1 MSIQREVGIRSLPIA
16 IASVTGSFVPGL
28 GTSPSRQ
35 QQQPRVARID
45 RHLVL
50 GYQPGW
56 QSLDDLNA
64 IARHV
69 ADIDPTIRTFIV
81 PAPHRNSVTR
91 KHAAERPT
99 LVVSPGRIG
108 VFRPL
113 RGKVYQGSPIAKI
126 EQIRRLRK
134 AGVGAPLTELLTPDL
149 RLDPEVWG
157 EFVILKPTDI
167 ATSSEGRGVQ
177 LMRTHRVRY
186 IAPAD
191 YPKDHPG
198 RRGPMIVQ
206 QYIDT
211 GANPAEYRVLTIF
224 GEPLYLQLNRVHTPR
239 VDLGAADDLIER
251 AAVAIQAVD
260 DGDQTR
266 TLVKDPDV
274 IAIGRA
280 AHAAIPEVPLKGSDV
295 LREEST
301 GKLYVIEMNC
311 GGNTWHFSSTI
322 LAGLR
327 RKLGPDYE
335 RKRRTQF
342 DAFRTAARVLVER
355 TNAEAV

>member
-1 MSIQREVGIRSLPIA
+1 M
-16 IASVTGSFVPGL
+16 
-28 GTSPSRQ
+28 
-35 QQQPRVARID
+35 
-45 RHLVL
+45 
-50 GYQPGW
+50 
-56 QSLDDLNA
+56 
-64 IARHV
+64 
-69 ADIDPTIRTFIV
+69 
-81 PAPHRNSVTR
+81 
-91 KHAAERPT
+91 
-99 LVVSPGRIG
+99 
-108 VFRPL
+108 
-113 RGKVYQGSPIAKI
+113 
-126 EQIRRLRK
+126 
-134 AGVGAPLTELLTPDL
+134 
-149 RLDPEVWG
+149 
-157 EFVILKPTDI
+157 
-167 ATSSEGRGVQ
+167 
-177 LMRTHRVRY
+177 
-186 IAPAD
+186 
-191 YPKDHPG
+191 
-198 RRGPMIVQ
+198 
-206 QYIDT
+206 
-211 GANPAEYRVLTIF
+211 
-224 GEPLYLQLNRVHTPR
+224 HTPR

-251 AAVAIQAVD
+251 AAVAIQSVD